1 MQGQLLGPG
10 SWANCRDLFD
20 DGNSRWLLGRRCCHL
35 RHLHDLLRLLGPVF
49 PESLGRRVRPDRFRR
64 RSALRHRPILFRQLF
79 RLKPLHRK
87 KSAFFDTEFFRPRL
101 FCLFR
106 SKSYFWKERKE
117 KIVHSRVGFL
127 LISKSGACVVKCKTD
142 AKVKP

>member
-20 DGNSRWLLGRRCCHL
+20 DGNSRWLLGRRCRHL
-35 RHLHDLLRLLGPVF
+35 RHLNDLLRLLGPVF

-64 RSALRHRPILFRQLF
+64 RSAFRHRPILFRQLF

-87 KSAFFDTEFFRPRL
+87 NRFLFDTEFFSSTPFLSFSFENL
-101 FCLFR
+101 FL
-106 SKSYFWKERKE
+106 ERKE
-117 KIVHSRVGFL
+117 REDCPQQSWFL
-127 LISKSGACVVKCKTD
+127 INFEIWSLCCKMQD
-142 AKVKP
+142 RRES

>member
-20 DGNSRWLLGRRCCHL
+20 DGNSRWFLGRRC

-49 PESLGRRVRPDRFRR
+49 PESLGRRVRPDRFRH

-87 KSAFFDTEFFRPRL
+87 NRFFSIPNFFRPRL
-101 FCLFR
+101 FLSFSFENLFL
-106 SKSYFWKERKE
+106 ERKE
-117 KIVHSRVGFL
+117 REDCPQQSWFL
-127 LISKSGACVVKCKTD
+127 INFEIWSLCCKMQD
-142 AKVKP
+142 RRES

>member
-20 DGNSRWLLGRRCCHL
+20 DGNSRWLLGRRCRHL

-64 RSALRHRPILFRQLF
+64 RSAFRHRPILFRQLF

-87 KSAFFDTEFFRPRL
+87 KSVFIRYRIFSSTPFLSFSFENL
-101 FCLFR
+101 FL
-106 SKSYFWKERKE
+106 ERKE
-117 KIVHSRVGFL
+117 REDCPQQRWFL
-127 LISKSGACVVKCKTD
+127 INFEIWSLCCKMQD
-142 AKVKP
+142 RRES